1 MEGLF
6 RGLLFVIATFV
17 APLVALGWLVYRLAR
32 GSKNKDYS
40 IK

>member
-1 MEGLF
+1 MEDLLK
-6 RGLLFVIATFV
+6 GLLFVIAIFV
-17 APLVALGWLVYRLAR
+17 APLVALGWLVYRLVR